1 MIFHF
6 VRRYGLPLAAALIM
20 LATPVLAH
28 EGAPD
33 KAAPTEDTAAP
44 YAAAAATVD
53 AFHAA
58 LVKGDR
64 DAALATLAEDV
75 QIYEQGWVERSKA
88 EYASHHL
95 ESDMKFSAAVTR
107 EQTARRGAISG
118 DIAYVM
124 SESRSTGQ
132 FNDKPIDAIAIETMV
147 LRRAG
152 DGWLIAHIH
161 WSNRNA
167 KK

>member
-1 MIFHF
+1 MIANF
-6 VRRYGLPLAAALIM
+6 VRRCGLPLAVGLIVFT
-20 LATPVLAH
+20 ALAH
-28 EGAPD
+28 AHGDVPDATAQSEGA
-33 KAAPTEDTAAP
+33 TP
-44 YAAAAATVD
+44 YAAPAAVVD

-58 LVKGDR
+58 LAKGDR
-64 DAALATLAEDV
+64 DGALAQMAEDV

-107 EQTARRGAISG
+107 EQTARRGVISG

-132 FNDKPIDAIAIETMV
+132 FNDKPIDAITIETMV